1 MGKPAEAVRNQVFGS
16 FAYKTPAITDVF
28 SAPTDILKRKNLVSP
43 PLSKVQSTQEV
54 GKKFSGVKIT
64 KEAITMIQELQ
75 GFWQD
80 ETGQGLIE
88 YIAIIVTV
96 LVISVPILNQI
107 MNEVKRIFEGILRE
121 LENYQP
127 GS

>member
-1 MGKPAEAVRNQVFGS
+1 
-16 FAYKTPAITDVF
+16 
-28 SAPTDILKRKNLVSP
+28 
-43 PLSKVQSTQEV
+43 
-54 GKKFSGVKIT
+54 
-64 KEAITMIQELQ
+64 MIQELQ

-107 MNEVKRIFEGILRE
+107 MNEIKRIFEGILRE